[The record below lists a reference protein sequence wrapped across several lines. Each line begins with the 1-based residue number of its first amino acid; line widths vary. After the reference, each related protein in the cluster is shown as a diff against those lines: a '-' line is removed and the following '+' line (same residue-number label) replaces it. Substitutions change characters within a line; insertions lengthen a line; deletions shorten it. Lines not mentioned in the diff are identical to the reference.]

1 MQLQQLLAVKSTQ
14 HRNSA
19 ADTKITAQ
27 LRAATA
33 GIRRAGR
40 DFVGDQTQWWVHVS
54 LSQLMIDADNDR
66 TRMLYSIIR
75 IEIMDKNS
83 IS

>member
-33 GIRRAGR
+33 GIREAS
-40 DFVGDQTQWWVHVS
+40 WVTKPS
-54 LSQLMIDADNDR
+54 DECM
-66 TRMLYSIIR
+66 
-75 IEIMDKNS
+75 
-83 IS
+83 